1 LLVGVLDVALTEVR
15 AKGARPDILIAG
27 VPAAEPSLRQGLESA
42 YRELAGY
49 ADTRE
54 DRIHLVDQANS
65 VRNWT
70 MQ

>member
-1 LLVGVLDVALTEVR
+1 M
-15 AKGARPDILIAG
+15 IAG
-27 VPAAEPSLRQGLESA
+27 VPAEEPSLRQGLESG

-49 ADTRE
+49 ADSRE
-54 DRIHLVDQANS
+54 DKIHLVDQANS